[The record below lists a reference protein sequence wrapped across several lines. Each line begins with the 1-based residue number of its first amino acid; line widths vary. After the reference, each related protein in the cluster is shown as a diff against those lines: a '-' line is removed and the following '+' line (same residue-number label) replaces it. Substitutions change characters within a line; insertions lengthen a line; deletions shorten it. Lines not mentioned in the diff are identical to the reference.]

1 MLLARNGCGPV
12 PCADNRD
19 EAGIVGAGKRPLSSR
34 PQANVQAI
42 LRAEYLGATTCTAAG
57 ITARASAPVLA
68 LCRELLAAG
77 LDPDQAIEVFRGAT
91 LALRM
96 RSIGEAAEL
105 AVKDDN
111 RGTPRFVR
119 YRPGPDER
127 AKIACGKAPLVRRNR
142 KGGAS

>member
-1 MLLARNGCGPV
+1 LLAFNGAGPA
-12 PCADNRD
+12 PCADRD
-19 EAGIVGAGKRPLSSR
+19 EAGIDLSAGKRPLSSR

-42 LRAEYLGATTCTAAG
+42 RAEYLGATTCTAAG

-77 LDPDQAIEVFRGAT
+77 LDPDQAMEVFRGAT

-119 YRPGPDER
+119 HRPGPDER
-127 AKIACGKAPLVRRNR
+127 AKIACGKAPLMRQNG